1 MRVSLKASLMLRTLT
16 LQAHA
21 IRNSSSK
28 QFEAVNNIP
37 SYIRWCLTGTPI
49 QNSLEDLGSL
59 VKYLKVPILDDGTAF
74 RKHISKLRRNAFSP
88 AGEFENLKL
97 LLCCICMRRS
107 KRVLPGLGC
116 VTTNVRPEFSE
127 QERQQY
133 IGLEIAFRSAI
144 TLAIGSKSK
153 NGTHHRVMEALLR
166 LRMFCN
172 NGLGGSSTAA
182 TALASHAHQD
192 ADEVLS
198 LLQQA
203 GKAMCS
209 YCSCAIVSVSSHV
222 DSDAAYLTQCLGL
235 VCHECIAQYRSE
247 FQAGAVAICPLCK
260 RQHQIDDKSPDET
273 EVTPQPTYPSKIR
286 QLVQDV
292 STHYMR
298 DKW

>member
-1 MRVSLKASLMLRTLT
+1 MRVSLKASLVLRALT

-59 VKYLKVPILDDGTAF
+59 VKYLKVPILDDGAAF

-88 AGEFENLKL
+88 AGEFENLKSL
-97 LLCCICMRRS
+97 LSCICMRRS
-107 KRVLPGLGC
+107 KKVLPGLGC
-116 VTTNVRPEFSE
+116 VTTDVRPEFSE

-182 TALASHAHQD
+182 TAVVSHAHQD

-209 YCSCAIVSVSSHV
+209 YCSCDIVSVSSHI

-273 EVTPQPTYPSKIR
+273 EVTPQPTCPSKIR